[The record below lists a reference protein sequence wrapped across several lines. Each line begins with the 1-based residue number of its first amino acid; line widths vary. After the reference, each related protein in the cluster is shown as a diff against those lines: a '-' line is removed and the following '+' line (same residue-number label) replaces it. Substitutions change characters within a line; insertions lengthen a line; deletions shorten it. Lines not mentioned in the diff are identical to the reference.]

1 MNTHYTLLGVDPQ
14 SDEEA
19 ITEAYHRLRER
30 YNPEHL
36 SEIDDDLRQVA
47 VQRTAEL
54 ERAYQILVDPQ
65 RRRQYDISIN
75 LRPADTAPA
84 RARAR
89 RQLTPRELGYAA
101 VGVVAAIALVAT
113 IWLLTGRDAG
123 VEGQA
128 MGQVNRPAPPFTLET
143 LDGTPF
149 SLADQR
155 GRVVLVNF
163 WGTWCEPCKREMP
176 ALQAAHEQLGPQG
189 LTVVGVNLTD
199 DEISQGQ
206 TLDAI
211 RAFVDQFG
219 VTYPNVLDVEGTV
232 TNDYR
237 IFPLPTSFFI
247 DGEGQI
253 RYVHIGELT
262 LNDVT
267 ARFQELRATARN

>member
-1 MNTHYTLLGVDPQ
+1 MNTHYTRLGVDPQ
-14 SDEEA
+14 SGEEA
-19 ITEAYHRLRER
+19 ITEAYQRLRER
-30 YNPEHL
+30 YSPEQF
-36 SEIDDDLRQVA
+36 SEMDDDLRQVA
-47 VQRTAEL
+47 VQRTAEI

-75 LRPADTAPA
+75 LRRADAGPGQA
-84 RARAR
+84 QAR

-113 IWLLTGRDAG
+113 IWVLTGRDTG

-128 MGQVNRPAPPFTLET
+128 MGQVNRPAPPFTLEM

-219 VTYPNVLDVEGTV
+219 VTYPNVLDVEGSV

-267 ARFQELRATARN
+267 ARFNELRIVADN